1 MTSDSACV
9 VAVFAKAAVPG
20 AVKTRLSP
28 QIGANGA
35 ARLHLALVRQA
46 LQTALEAQIGCVQLW
61 STAEDPALSGIAA
74 TLDVDLRLQIGGD
87 LGQRMSHTF
96 ADLLATTRSV
106 ILVGSD
112 CPSRSAQDLREAS
125 VQLASGCD
133 AVLGPTEDG
142 GYHLIALNRMLPSVF
157 IDIDWSTPAVLEQ
170 TRARLRTLRL
180 RWHELPLR
188 WDVDR
193 PEDLARLRADPR
205 HAKLAAE
212 ADGTLT

>member
-1 MTSDSACV
+1 MMSDSGCV
-9 VAVFAKAAVPG
+9 IAVFAKAAVPG

-28 QIGANGA
+28 QIGADGA
-35 ARLHLALVRQA
+35 ARLHVALVRQA
-46 LQTALEAQIGCVQLW
+46 LQTALAAQLGSVQLW
-61 STAEDPALSGIAA
+61 STAEDSALRDLAGR
-74 TLDVDLRLQIGGD
+74 LDVDLRLQAGGD

-96 ADLLATTRSV
+96 AELLSRTSWV

-112 CPSRSAQDLREAS
+112 CPSRGAQDFRDAS

-142 GYHLIALNRMLPSVF
+142 GYHLIALNRVMPSVF
-157 IDIDWSTPAVLEQ
+157 TGIDWSTSSVLEQ
-170 TRARLRTLRL
+170 TRARLRALRV

-193 PEDLARLRADPR
+193 PEDLARLRADPL
-205 HAKLAAE
+205 HAMLVAE
-212 ADGTLT
+212 ADGTRA

>member
-1 MTSDSACV
+1 MTSDSGCV
-9 VAVFAKAAVPG
+9 IAVFAKAAVPG
-20 AVKTRLSP
+20 AVKTRVIP
-28 QIGANGA
+28 QIGASGA

-46 LQTALEAQIGCVQLW
+46 LQTALDAQIGRVQLW
-61 STAEDPALSGIAA
+61 TTAADPALSDIAHR
-74 TLDVDLRLQIGGD
+74 LGVDLRLQTGGD

-96 ADLLATTRSV
+96 AELLAITRSV

-112 CPSRSAQDLREAS
+112 CPSRCAQDLREAS
-125 VQLASGCD
+125 VQLASGCE

-142 GYHLIALNRMLPSVF
+142 GYHLIALNRVLPSVF
-157 IDIDWSTPAVLEQ
+157 IDIDWSTPAVFEQ
-170 TRARLRTLRL
+170 TRARLRTLAV

-205 HAKLAAE
+205 HATLVAE
-212 ADGTLT
+212 AGGTLA